1 MTVID
6 TSLFIEVER
15 RRAQAQARLRDL
27 IAGGL
32 EDLAVSTVTILELTR
47 SPRVG
52 AAWRDFYRRLFD
64 AVAVIGADRRAAEM
78 GAAIARER
86 ERAGHRMQNTD
97 ALIAGCAAAAGADLV
112 VTSDEDFAGI
122 RHFEVEVVRPS

>member
-1 MTVID
+1 MTVVD
-6 TSLFIEVER
+6 TSLFIAAER

-32 EDLAVSTVTILELTR
+32 DDLAVSAFTILELTR
-47 SPRVG
+47 SPG
-52 AAWRDFYRRLFD
+52 LDAAWRDFYRLLFD
-64 AVAVIGADRRAAEM
+64 ALLVLGADRRAAEM

-86 ERAGHRMQNTD
+86 EREGHRMQNTD
-97 ALIAGCAAAAGADLV
+97 ALIAGCTAAAGADLL
-112 VTSDEDFAGI
+112 VTADEDFVGI

>member
-1 MTVID
+1 VTVID

-47 SPRVG
+47 SPRLG

-64 AVAVIGADRRAAEM
+64 AVVVIGADRRAAEM
-78 GAAIARER
+78 GAAIAR

-97 ALIAGCAAAAGADLV
+97 ALIAGCAAAAGADLL
-112 VTSDEDFAGI
+112 VTTDEDFARI
-122 RHFEVEVVRPS
+122 RHLEVEVVRPS